1 MVVTAPAPRTW
12 AAPLIVT
19 DTILNTE
26 VRDALNFM
34 MGDNRPFFKAI
45 QTVVQSIPNNAFTA
59 ITFTTEQI
67 DNVNGH
73 STSVNT
79 SRYTCQLDGWYE
91 CKGRVAFGS
100 PPYTNNRGA
109 QFALNGSV
117 LRGTGVFTAPAPDN
131 DTVVDTSTYE
141 YLTVGDYIE
150 LRGYHITG
158 AALPTTIVGNTLA
171 SALSVRWDRK

>member
-1 MVVTAPAPRTW
+1 MV
-12 AAPLIVT
+12 AAPSPRNWTNGELVT
-19 DTILNTE
+19 DTLLNTE
-26 VRDALNFM
+26 IRDAVNFLL
-34 MGDNRPFFKAI
+34 GTGKPFFKAI

-67 DNVNGH
+67 DNMNGH

-79 SRYTCQLDGWYE
+79 SRYTCQMDGWYNL
-91 CKGRVAFGS
+91 KGRIAFGS

-109 QFALNGSV
+109 QFALNGAV

-141 YLTVGDYIE
+141 FLQVGDYIE

-158 AALPTTIVGNTLA
+158 AALPTTIVGDTLA
-171 SALSVRWDRK
+171 CAFSAEWVRK